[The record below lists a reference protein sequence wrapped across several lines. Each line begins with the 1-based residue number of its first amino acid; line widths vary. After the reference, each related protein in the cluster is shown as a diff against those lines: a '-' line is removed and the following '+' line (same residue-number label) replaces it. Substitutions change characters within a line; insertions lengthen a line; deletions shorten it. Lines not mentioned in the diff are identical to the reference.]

1 MRTPAG
7 FDCKYFYADYYR
19 GRNRQECR
27 LVGNNPAS
35 EKWTPECCATC
46 RVPRI
51 LWANACPNLVLEAR
65 VVRTWLGLRRK
76 VVVTATCT
84 FSHTVVSEPEI
95 GCGHCHE
102 HLPREAPRP

>member
-7 FDCKYFYADYYR
+7 TECKFFYADYYR

-27 LVGNNPAS
+27 LVGSNSAG
-35 EKWTPECCATC
+35 EKWTPDCCATC

-51 LWANACPNLVLEAR
+51 LWANACPNLMLEAR
-65 VVRTWLGLRRK
+65 VVKTWLGLRRK
-76 VVVTATCT
+76 VVVTATCPL
-84 FSHTVVSEPEI
+84 SRKPVSEPEI

-102 HLPREAPRP
+102 QLPQDGLRP